1 MYYSGEYAAEAV
13 INIIMAPEMDMPG
26 KQTVMRPVSRAFF
39 TFLCRK
45 CFLDE
50 PNGRYGQT

>member
-1 MYYSGEYAAEAV
+1 
-13 INIIMAPEMDMPG
+13 MAPEMDMPG

-45 CFLDE
+45 CFLKYSVY
-50 PNGRYGQT
+50 GRQQGGLKS